1 MRRRDFVKGIAGSA
15 IGWPLAASAQQ
26 RDQMRRIGVLMTRKA
41 DDPEGQK
48 QLAALRQG
56 LLELG
61 WSEDKTL
68 HIETRWTIAD
78 AAEALRFAQELIG
91 LKSEVLVAQGA
102 PSLVAARQVTS
113 TVPIVFVSVADPVG
127 QGFVPSLA
135 RPGGNITGFSAEE
148 AGMGGKWLE
157 LLKELAPRVTRI
169 AVIYN
174 PETAPYGPMF
184 FPVMQTAALRLAV
197 ALLISP
203 VHTGADVERVIV
215 ESGREPGCGLIVV
228 PDNFMAAQRQQI
240 IALAAMHRVPAMY
253 PLRFFV
259 PDGGLIAYGFDRV
272 DMFHRAAEYVN
283 RILGGAS
290 PLGLPV
296 QQPTKF
302 ELAINLK
309 TAKALGL
316 SVPSSML
323 LSADEVI
330 D

>member
-91 LKSEVLVAQGA
+91 LKSEVLVAQGT

-113 TVPIVFVSVADPVG
+113 TIPIVFVSVADPVG

-148 AGMGGKWLE
+148 AGIGGKWLE

-228 PDNFMAAQRQQI
+228 PDNFMSAQRQQI

-330 D
+330 E

>member
-91 LKSEVLVAQGA
+91 LKSEVLVAQGT

-113 TVPIVFVSVADPVG
+113 TIPIVFVSVADPVG

-157 LLKELAPRVTRI
+157 LLKELAPGVTRI

-228 PDNFMAAQRQQI
+228 PDNFMSAQRQQI
-240 IALAAMHRVPAMY
+240 IALAAMNRVPAMY

>member
-1 MRRRDFVKGIAGSA
+1 
-15 IGWPLAASAQQ
+15 
-26 RDQMRRIGVLMTRKA
+26 MRRIGVLMTRKA

-48 QLAALRQG
+48 QLEALRQG

-68 HIETRWTIAD
+68 HIETRWTVAD

-91 LKSEVLVAQGA
+91 LKSEVLVAQGT

-113 TVPIVFVSVADPVG
+113 TIPIVFVSVADPVG

-228 PDNFMAAQRQQI
+228 PDNFMSAQRQQI

-330 D
+330 E

>member
-48 QLAALRQG
+48 QLGALRQG

-91 LKSEVLVAQGA
+91 LKSEVLVAQGT

-113 TVPIVFVSVADPVG
+113 TIPIVFVSVADPVG

-148 AGMGGKWLE
+148 AGIGGKWLE
-157 LLKELAPRVTRI
+157 LLKELAPRVMRI

>member
-48 QLAALRQG
+48 QLGALRQG

-148 AGMGGKWLE
+148 AGIGGKWLE
-157 LLKELAPRVTRI
+157 LLKELAPRVMRI

-228 PDNFMAAQRQQI
+228 PDNFMSAQRQQI

-330 D
+330 E

>member
-91 LKSEVLVAQGA
+91 LKSEVLVAQGT

-113 TVPIVFVSVADPVG
+113 TIPIVFVSVADPVG

-228 PDNFMAAQRQQI
+228 PDNFMSAQRQQI